1 MNGGIV
7 GILVIL
13 VLSTAAVIVACG
25 RSDEWQSPV
34 KTEAAAIAPGAGSPT
49 KANTK
54 LEEAVRARLDTD
66 EQLRTANLSITADV
80 TKNEVTLSGTVDS
93 EATRSKAVEL
103 AKSAQVGVIVNDRI
117 SVKPRRSNTA
127 PRQRTAYV

>member
-13 VLSTAAVIVACG
+13 VLSTAAVIAACG
-25 RSDEWQSPV
+25 RSDEWQAPL
-34 KTEAAAIAPGAGSPT
+34 KTQAAAIAPGAGSPM
-49 KANTK
+49 KANNK

-66 EQLRTANLSITADV
+66 EQLRTANLSISADV

-103 AKSAQVGVIVNDRI
+103 AKSAQVGVIVNDKI
-117 SVKPRRSNTA
+117 KVKPRRSNTA
-127 PRQRTAYV
+127 PQEQTAYV

>member
-13 VLSTAAVIVACG
+13 VLSTAAVIAACG
-25 RSDEWQSPV
+25 RSDEWQ
-34 KTEAAAIAPGAGSPT
+34 AAAIAPGAGSPM
-49 KANTK
+49 KANNK

-66 EQLRTANLSITADV
+66 EQLRTANLSISADV

-103 AKSAQVGVIVNDRI
+103 AKSAQVGVIVNDKI
-117 SVKPRRSNTA
+117 KVKPRRSNTA
-127 PRQRTAYV
+127 PQEQTAYV